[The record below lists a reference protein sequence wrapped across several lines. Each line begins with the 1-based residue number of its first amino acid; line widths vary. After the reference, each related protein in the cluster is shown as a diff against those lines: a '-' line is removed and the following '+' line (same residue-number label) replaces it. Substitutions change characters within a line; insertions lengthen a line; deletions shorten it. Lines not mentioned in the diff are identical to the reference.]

1 MKIDHEDLANAFAL
15 TIDAIEI
22 FRNTPTEVR
31 TFVEKL
37 QAVEKHSK
45 GIQALC
51 TKILGS
57 VDPRKPL
64 QLRTN
69 NAAKRY
75 MQMAVRFVVFAKLVQ
90 RKRRLLAKSVQ
101 VIDEELSVSEI
112 CENRR
117 SLLLRTLQG
126 DPQPRRESTNNVETP
141 GRDTDLLEKVESVE
155 IWANVLYQFG
165 WAGALFLNWII
176 GLGTLGG
183 YDPIL
188 FGGWL
193 KAQVQERLGKDAL
206 ELFSINEVADLDVV
220 LRVAKSLESQ
230 KADYKSFNGF

>member
-1 MKIDHEDLANAFAL
+1 MNIDHEDLANAVTL

-31 TFVEKL
+31 VFVEKL

-75 MQMAVRFVVFAKLVQ
+75 MQMALRFVVFAKLVQ
-90 RKRRLLAKSVQ
+90 RKRRLLAKSEQ
-101 VIDEELSVSEI
+101 VVKRELSVSEI

-117 SLLLRTLQG
+117 SLLVRTLQSEPQTHR
-126 DPQPRRESTNNVETP
+126 DPMNSHEIAGQQR
-141 GRDTDLLEKVESVE
+141 DLLEKVESVE
-155 IWANVLYQFG
+155 IWASVLYQFG

-193 KAQVQERLGKDAL
+193 KGQVQERLGKDAL
-206 ELFSINEVADLDVV
+206 ELFSINEVADLDVI
-220 LRVAKSLESQ
+220 LRVAKSLERQ
-230 KADYKSFNGF
+230 KAD

>member
-1 MKIDHEDLANAFAL
+1 MNIDHEDLANAVTL

-31 TFVEKL
+31 VFVEKL

-69 NAAKRY
+69 SAAKRY
-75 MQMAVRFVVFAKLVQ
+75 MQMALRFVVFAKLVQ
-90 RKRRLLAKSVQ
+90 RKKRLLAKSVQ
-101 VIDEELSVSEI
+101 VIERELSVSEI

-117 SLLLRTLQG
+117 SLLVRTLQCE
-126 DPQPRRESTNNVETP
+126 PQTH
-141 GRDTDLLEKVESVE
+141 RDSMNSHEITGQETDLLEKVESVE
-155 IWANVLYQFG
+155 IWASVLYQFG

-220 LRVAKSLESQ
+220 LRVAKSLETQ
-230 KADYKSFNGF
+230 KAD

>member
-1 MKIDHEDLANAFAL
+1 
-15 TIDAIEI
+15 
-22 FRNTPTEVR
+22 
-31 TFVEKL
+31 VEKL

-75 MQMAVRFVVFAKLVQ
+75 MQMALRFVVFAKLVQ
-90 RKRRLLAKSVQ
+90 RKRRLSAKSVQ
-101 VIDEELSVSEI
+101 VIKREMSVSEI

-117 SLLLRTLQG
+117 SLLARTLQSE
-126 DPQPRRESTNNVETP
+126 PQTH
-141 GRDTDLLEKVESVE
+141 RDSMNSHEIAGQETDLLEKVESVE
-155 IWANVLYQFG
+155 IWASVLYQFG

-220 LRVAKSLESQ
+220 LRVAKSLETQ
-230 KADYKSFNGF
+230 KGD

>member
-1 MKIDHEDLANAFAL
+1 
-15 TIDAIEI
+15 
-22 FRNTPTEVR
+22 
-31 TFVEKL
+31 VEKL

-51 TKILGS
+51 TKIIGS

-69 NAAKRY
+69 AAKIY
-75 MQMAVRFVVFAKLVQ
+75 MQMAVRFVVFTKLLQ
-90 RKRRLLAKSVQ
+90 RKRRSLAKAVQ
-101 VIDEELSVSEI
+101 VTDGEFSVSEI
-112 CENRR
+112 CEKHR

-126 DPQPRRESTNNVETP
+126 EPQLS
-141 GRDTDLLEKVESVE
+141 RDSVNSHEIPDQEKDLLEKVESVE
-155 IWANVLYQFG
+155 IWASVLYQFG
-165 WAGALFLNWII
+165 WAGALFFNWII

-206 ELFSINEVADLDVV
+206 ELFSINVVADLDVV
-220 LRVAKSLESQ
+220 LRVAKSLETQ
-230 KADYKSFNGF
+230 KAD